1 MGGYWKKLAWIWV
14 WRHVGLCLAPRP
26 LGIDGAMLQTRRDK
40 SRNLL
45 SENCYADHA
54 LAGWKSDNQVK

>member
-1 MGGYWKKLAWIWV
+1 ML
-14 WRHVGLCLAPRP
+14 R
-26 LGIDGAMLQTRRDK
+26 LGAIRAAIF
-40 SRNLL
+40 L